1 LRLWRK
7 TARRPAYC
15 LAFLKNIDKI
25 SSRGAARTIEP
36 GGAGTLA
43 RLLFAWNSGIKKASI
58 ALKDVELA
66 CIEKDEQLLPVYA
79 SGRGKNTIQKA
90 NAGMTRFR
98 DIARAILA
106 SNHRSA

>member
-1 LRLWRK
+1 LAQDGAAACLLSRIFEKYRQNFIPWRS
-7 TARRPAYC
+7 TDYRARRG
-15 LAFLKNIDKI
+15 
-25 SSRGAARTIEP
+25 R
-36 GGAGTLA
+36 TLA